1 MIDGKEIFV
10 YNLIMEFK
18 IKSLSDEF
26 KITGIANVHFFEF
39 DKNFT
44 TEVDKHP
51 FYELV
56 FVSKGSLMVKSED
69 YSGALE
75 KNSLIIH
82 RPDEYHSLISETNN
96 TATVIII
103 GFTCEGLPALFSSKI
118 IKLNDASIK
127 KLAEAV
133 KEGRNVFAPPHNVPV
148 YDMKKNKHQIY
159 GSEQMLKIALEHFFI
174 SIIREHFITSKQEVL
189 QNKFNINEIIAYLD
203 DKYKE
208 KITLGELAFIFGTNR
223 TTLCK
228 EFKKTTG
235 TTVLDYVGDKK
246 IDDAKRKIIDTN
258 ATFTEI
264 SMELNFESIHY
275 FTKFFK
281 KKTGLTPKE
290 FRRAHKVKRI

>member
-1 MIDGKEIFV
+1 
-10 YNLIMEFK
+10 MEFK
-18 IKSLSDEF
+18 IKTLSDEF

-39 DKNFT
+39 DKNFA

-56 FVSKGSLMVKSED
+56 YVSKGSLKVKSED
-69 YSGALE
+69 YSGTLE
-75 KNSLIIH
+75 KNNLIIH
-82 RPDEYHSLISETNN
+82 RPDEYHSLISEEKNS
-96 TATVIII
+96 ATVIII
-103 GFTCEGLPALFSSKI
+103 GFTCEGLPALFSSKVI
-118 IKLNDASIK
+118 SLSDSNIK

-148 YDMKKNKHQIY
+148 YDMKKNKHKIY
-159 GSEQMLKIALEHFFI
+159 GSEQMLKITLEHFFLN
-174 SIIREHFITSKQEVL
+174 IIREHYITSKQE
-189 QNKFNINEIIAYLD
+189 NFPTKFNVNEIISYLD

-228 EFKKTTG
+228 EFKNATG

-246 IDDAKRKIIDTN
+246 IEDAKRKIKDTN

-264 SMELNFESIHY
+264 SIELNFESIHY

-290 FRRAHKVKRI
+290 FRRLYRKK

>member
-1 MIDGKEIFV
+1 
-10 YNLIMEFK
+10 MEFK
-18 IKSLSDEF
+18 IKTLSDEF

-39 DKNFT
+39 DKNFA

-51 FYELV
+51 FHELV
-56 FVSKGSLMVKSED
+56 YVSKGTLKVKSED
-69 YSGALE
+69 YTGILD
-75 KNSLIIH
+75 KNNLIIH
-82 RPDEYHSLISETNN
+82 RPDEYHSLISEENSS
-96 TATVIII
+96 ATVIII
-103 GFTCEGLPALFSSKI
+103 GFTCEGLPDLFSSKAI
-118 IKLNDASIK
+118 VLNDSNIK

-148 YDMKKNKHQIY
+148 YDMKKNKHKIY
-159 GSEQMLKIALEHFFI
+159 GSEQMLKITLEHFFL
-174 SIIREHFITSKQEVL
+174 SIIREHYITSKQEHL
-189 QNKFNINEIIAYLD
+189 PAKFNVNEIIGYLD

-228 EFKKTTG
+228 EFKKATG

-246 IDDAKRKIIDTN
+246 IEDAKRKIKDTN

-264 SMELNFESIHY
+264 SIELNFESIHY

-290 FRRAHKVKRI
+290 YRRSFRKK

>member
-1 MIDGKEIFV
+1 
-10 YNLIMEFK
+10 MEFK

-39 DKNFT
+39 DKNFA

-56 FVSKGSLMVKSED
+56 FVSKGSLKVKSED
-69 YSGALE
+69 YNGVLE
-75 KNSLIIH
+75 KNNLIIH
-82 RPDEYHSLISETNN
+82 RPDEYHSLISDDNN
-96 TATVIII
+96 SATVIII
-103 GFTCEGLPALFSSKI
+103 GFTCEGLPALFSSKVI
-118 IKLNDASIK
+118 TLNDGNIK

-148 YDMKKNKHQIY
+148 YDMKKNKHQLY
-159 GSEQMLKIALEHFFI
+159 GSEQMLKNALEYFFI
-174 SIIREHFITSKQEVL
+174 SIIREYYITSKQENL
-189 QNKFNINEIIAYLD
+189 PYKFNVNEIITYLD

-228 EFKKTTG
+228 EFKKMTG
-235 TTVLDYVGDKK
+235 TTVLEYVADKK
-246 IDDAKRKIIDTN
+246 IADAKRKIAETN
-258 ATFTEI
+258 VTFTEI
-264 SMELNFESIHY
+264 SIELNFESIHY

-290 FRRAHKVKRI
+290 FRQMHRRRK